1 MEKENIMPIV
11 LGAGDA
17 PFVRRYAKLYG
28 SPVAVLDTERN
39 LRITFITSAKFIKM
53 KSAEDEIVLMYIA
66 SLLEETD
73 RMPLLA
79 AVGPQY
85 RGFVER
91 NREALS
97 ALCILWHENF
107 EF

>member
-17 PFVRRYAKLYG
+17 SFVRRYAKLYG

-53 KSAEDEIVLMYIA
+53 KSSSDEIIMMYIT
-66 SLLEETD
+66 SLLEGID

-97 ALCILWHENF
+97 ALCILWQEKF